1 MSRHVSY
8 SREQPCQSERPQK
21 LKRTLAL
28 IGLWVGFPHVLWA
41 LTLGILAGAVTTLV
55 LLLTRRWNLT
65 GHIPYAPF
73 LCLGTVL
80 SLLGVPFFFVLRI

>member
-1 MSRHVSY
+1 MGGGDV
-8 SREQPCQSERPQK
+8 K
-21 LKRTLAL
+21 LAAL

-55 LLLTRRWNLT
+55 LLLSRRWSLT
-65 GHIPYAPF
+65 SHIPYAPF
-73 LCLGTVL
+73 LCFGTVL